1 MCVGYRGIFRLPPV
15 GKLGNRPM
23 DRQYMQDVEKRAR
36 AMQLACGRSR
46 KKKEQKDTGGQM
58 ELPL

>member
-15 GKLGNRPM
+15 GKMGGRPM
-23 DRQYMQDVEKRAR
+23 DRQYMLDVEKRAR
-36 AMQLACGRSR
+36 AMQRACGRSR
-46 KKKEQKDTGGQM
+46 KKKEQKGAGKQM